1 MTVRVKL
8 VNKIVKVKIRR
19 NVRVTIEMKVR
30 VRGKVKV
37 NQNLIVIN
45 RGKIFPTKCSER
57 LLKNTSEP
65 ANQTFVKNNSKQG
78 SVD

>member
-37 NQNLIVIN
+37 NNLIVIN

-65 ANQTFVKNNSKQG
+65 ANQTFVKNNCKQG

>member
-8 VNKIVKVKIRR
+8 VNKIVKVKIRI

-37 NQNLIVIN
+37 NLIVIN

-65 ANQTFVKNNSKQG
+65 ANHAFVKNNCKQG